1 LPQLLVKTI
10 GQIQIFGIETNTEFS
25 PMKDLILKLAYNFI
39 HATDQSDNRVTDK
52 VPNVPEHKL
61 DMGAQYTLPYTK
73 TRLDLNGV
81 LYGQVYNQVPT
92 PSSPNQQ
99 VATTAGYFILNV
111 RVSQKF
117 LDNFEAYLAI
127 NNVFD
132 RNYDAQGGLPYQNA
146 SLPGAPEIPTPGR
159 NIFGGVTAAF

>member
-1 LPQLLVKTI
+1 MKTI
-10 GQIQIFGIETNTEFS
+10 GQIQIFGIETNTEFY

-92 PSSPNQQ
+92 PSSLNQQ

-132 RNYDAQGGLPYQNA
+132 RIYDAQGGLPYQNA
-146 SLPGAPEIPTPGR
+146 SLPGAPEIPAPGR